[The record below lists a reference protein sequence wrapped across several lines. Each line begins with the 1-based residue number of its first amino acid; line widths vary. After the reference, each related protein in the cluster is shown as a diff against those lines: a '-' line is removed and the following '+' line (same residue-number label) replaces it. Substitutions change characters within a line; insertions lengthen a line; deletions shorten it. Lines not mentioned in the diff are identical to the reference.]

1 MGAAHEN
8 LADGTGRL
16 KHKKELIEMTQDPRP
31 LIRVVAGVVLNRDG
45 DYLLSSRPEG
55 KPYAG
60 YWEFAGG
67 KVESSESELDA
78 LKREFAEELGI
89 TIHHATPWLTKIHAY
104 EHAHVHLRFF
114 RVAADDWS
122 GELQAKEGQQWSWQ
136 KAGDFDVA
144 PMLPANGPVLAA
156 LAVPTALFG
165 RLNTGLRGE
174 NRMGEYRVVP
184 FAAAEP
190 QHENVWIEAT
200 ELARRGKLPEAK
212 SVWVVIDEA
221 AQWPRVQDA
230 DVVLWRV
237 ADEAAAEAVL
247 ALLAQG
253 VSLPLA
259 VAADAALLHRFA
271 ARWRAAGVHAL
282 IADDET
288 AQV

>member
-1 MGAAHEN
+1 MN
-8 LADGTGRL
+8 
-16 KHKKELIEMTQDPRP
+16 QDARP
-31 LIRVVAGVVLNRDG
+31 LIRVVAGVVLNHDG

-67 KVESSESELDA
+67 KVEPLENEMDA

-89 TIHHATPWLTKIHAY
+89 TIHRAVPWLTKIHAY

-122 GELQAKEGQQWSWQ
+122 GRLQAKEGQQWSWQ
-136 KAGDFDVA
+136 RAGDFTVS
-144 PMLPANGPVLAA
+144 PMLPANDALLKA
-156 LAVPTALFG
+156 LAVPTELFG

-184 FAAAEP
+184 FAQAEP
-190 QHENVWIEAT
+190 HHENVWIDEN

-212 SVWVVIDEA
+212 SVWAVIDEA

-237 ADEAAAEAVL
+237 ADNTAAEAVC
-247 ALLAQG
+247 ALLTEG

-259 VAADAALLHRFA
+259 VYADAALMRRFA
-271 ARWRAAGVHAL
+271 ERWRAAGVHAL
-282 IADDET
+282 VLNDET
-288 AQV
+288 APV